1 MTTKSIKQKTTDLR
15 KRFSIEM
22 CDNFT
27 QRLDPSQSREIKL
40 GALIAIRNFIK
51 EARINDPILFSFLV
65 DTIADPD
72 KKVRDMVFKV
82 VREVVNHEI
91 VELIEIK
98 LKELNGEFKKE
109 IETGL
114 TSSFLKDSSTKL

>member
-1 MTTKSIKQKTTDLR
+1 MTTKNLKQKNTDLR

-27 QRLDPSQSREIKL
+27 QRLDPSESIEVKL
-40 GALIAIRNFIK
+40 SAIIAIRNFIK
-51 EARINDPILFSFLV
+51 ESRINDSILFSFLV

-72 KKVRDMVFKV
+72 KKVRDLVFKV
-82 VREVVNHEI
+82 VREVANHEI
-91 VELIEIK
+91 VELIELK

-109 IETGL
+109 VN
-114 TSSFLKDSSTKL
+114 KLLQESGKK

>member
-1 MTTKSIKQKTTDLR
+1 MTARNTKQKTIDLR

-27 QRLDPSQSREIKL
+27 NRLDPSQSREIKL
-40 GALIAIRNFIK
+40 GAIIAIRNFIR
-51 EARINDPILFSFLV
+51 ESRINDSILFSFLV

-72 KKVRDMVFKV
+72 KEVRDLVFKV
-82 VREVVNHEI
+82 VREVANHEI

-98 LKELNGEFKKE
+98 LKELNSDFKKE
-109 IETGL
+109 VE
-114 TSSFLKDSSTKL
+114 FLILQGGD

>member
-1 MTTKSIKQKTTDLR
+1 MTSRNTKQKTTDLR

-27 QRLDPSQSREIKL
+27 QRLAPSQSREIKL
-40 GALIAIRNFIK
+40 GAIIAIRNFIK
-51 EARINDPILFSFLV
+51 ESHINDSILFNFLV

-72 KKVRDMVFKV
+72 KKVRDLVFKV
-82 VREVVNHEI
+82 VREIANHEI

-98 LKELNGEFKKE
+98 LKELNGDFKKE
-109 IETGL
+109 VN
-114 TSSFLKDSSTKL
+114 KLLQESGKK